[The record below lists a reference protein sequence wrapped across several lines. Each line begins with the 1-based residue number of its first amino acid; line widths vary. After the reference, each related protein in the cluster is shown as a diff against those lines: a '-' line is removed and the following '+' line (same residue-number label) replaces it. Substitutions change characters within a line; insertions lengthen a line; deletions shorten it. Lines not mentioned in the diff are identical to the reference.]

1 MCACVVNNVSQAVK
15 GARLAGFL
23 PFTTGP
29 GLLGVTENIS
39 KGEESG
45 AGGRRGQGKFGAK
58 F

>member
-1 MCACVVNNVSQAVK
+1 MRDVQAVK

-39 KGEESG
+39 RGEDG
-45 AGGRRGQGKFGAK
+45 ASGRRERKFGDAK
-58 F
+58 Y

>member
-1 MCACVVNNVSQAVK
+1 MQAVK

-39 KGEESG
+39 KGEESS
-45 AGGRRGQGKFGAK
+45 GGPASRRGDKNFGGNSK
-58 F
+58 